1 MSRAHGMQLLGT
13 TLVLL
18 AGTLALGTVSS
29 PLCAQSSPE
38 LELLATQ
45 TAETVTKTHPQR
57 VLVATLDGCLMDV
70 QICAAYDGALRASLA
85 MSLPA
90 IQFVNRDEVASLVK
104 KRGFLGI
111 DVYSIVVL
119 QEMAPETGAEIL
131 LTENLGWVSD
141 GYELTG
147 EAFDVRTDKSHDK
160 FTAKVARSRPGAGDE
175 PTVVKDLETGISLIT
190 WTQKKA
196 KFPVF
201 RYPECERCLNP
212 QYTKEARKKRLKGK
226 MFLVA
231 TVTEQGVLQDV
242 HVVKGLDP
250 EFDSAVVD
258 SVRAWLFKPAVGFDG
273 KLFAVRIPIE
283 LRFKIF

>member
-1 MSRAHGMQLLGT
+1 MQLFRR

-18 AGTLALGTVSS
+18 AGTLTLIATSS
-29 PLCAQSSPE
+29 PLYAQTSPD

-45 TAETVTKTHPQR
+45 TAQTVTKTHPQR

-85 MSLPA
+85 KSLPT
-90 IQFVNRDEVASLVK
+90 IQFVSREDVASLVK
-104 KRGFLGI
+104 KHGFLGI
-111 DVYSIVVL
+111 DVYSSVVL
-119 QEMAPETGAEIL
+119 REMAPETGAEIL
-131 LTENLGWVSD
+131 VTENLGLVSD

-147 EAFDVRTDKSHDK
+147 EAFDVRTDKSLDK
-160 FTAKVARSRPGAGDE
+160 FTAKVAPSRPGARDK

-190 WTQKKA
+190 WTQKKS

-201 RYPECERCLNP
+201 RYPECERCPNP

-231 TVTEQGVLQDV
+231 TVTELGVLQDI

-250 EFDSAVVD
+250 GFDSAVVEA
-258 SVRAWLFKPAVGFDG
+258 VRAWLLKPAVGVDG

-283 LRFKIF
+283 LTFKIF

>member
-1 MSRAHGMQLLGT
+1 MQLFRR

-18 AGTLALGTVSS
+18 AGTLALIATSL
-29 PLCAQSSPE
+29 PLYAQTSPE

-45 TAETVTKTHPQR
+45 TAQTVMKTHPQR

-85 MSLPA
+85 KSLPT
-90 IQFVNRDEVASLVK
+90 IQFVSREDVASLVK
-104 KRGFLGI
+104 KHGFLGI
-111 DVYSIVVL
+111 DVYSSVVL
-119 QEMAPETGAEIL
+119 REMAPETGAEIL
-131 LTENLGWVSD
+131 VTENLGLVSD

-147 EAFDVRTDKSHDK
+147 EAFDVRTDKSLDK
-160 FTAKVARSRPGAGDE
+160 FTAKVAPSRPGARDE

-190 WTQKKA
+190 WTQKKS

-201 RYPECERCLNP
+201 RYPECERCPIP

-231 TVTEQGVLQDV
+231 TVTEQGVLQDI

-250 EFDSAVVD
+250 GFDSAVVEA
-258 SVRAWLFKPAVGFDG
+258 VRAWLLKPAVGVDG

-283 LRFKIF
+283 LTFKIF

>member
-1 MSRAHGMQLLGT
+1 MQLFRR

-18 AGTLALGTVSS
+18 AGTLALIATSL
-29 PLCAQSSPE
+29 PLYAQTSPE

-45 TAETVTKTHPQR
+45 TAQTVAKTHPQR

-85 MSLPA
+85 KSLPT
-90 IQFVNRDEVASLVK
+90 IQFVSREDGASLVK
-104 KRGFLGI
+104 KHGFLGI
-111 DVYSIVVL
+111 DVYSSVVL
-119 QEMAPETGAEIL
+119 REMAPETGAEIL
-131 LTENLGWVSD
+131 VTENLGLVSD

-147 EAFDVRTDKSHDK
+147 EAFDVRTDKSLDK
-160 FTAKVARSRPGAGDE
+160 FTAKVAPSRPGARDE
-175 PTVVKDLETGISLIT
+175 PPVVKDLETGISLIT
-190 WTQKKA
+190 WTQKKS

-201 RYPECERCLNP
+201 RFPECERCPSP

-231 TVTEQGVLQDV
+231 TVTELGVLQDI

-250 EFDSAVVD
+250 GFDSAVVEA
-258 SVRAWLFKPAVGFDG
+258 VRAWLLKPAVGVDG

-283 LRFKIF
+283 LTFKIF